1 MNVVFL
7 KYICM
12 QYKILCTNCQL
23 LSVIF
28 EILDVVMLP
37 SSYNVLPGIIK
48 NFNMSI
54 GVTKTNLKSKNFNE
68 LTSIEGK
75 KIALLMCLGL
85 KMYL

>member
-12 QYKILCTNCQL
+12 QYKTLYTNCQL

-28 EILDVVMLP
+28 RILDVVMLP

-48 NFNMSI
+48 NVNMSI
-54 GVTKTNLKSKNFNE
+54 VVMKANLKSKNFNE
-68 LTSIEGK
+68 LTSIERK

-85 KMYL
+85 KMSL